1 VAEQGG
7 VYDKLE
13 EQHEL
18 TGGKGVVDSAFCRGR
33 YPFLIKSCQTL
44 PTNSTEHI
52 VLVNNEA
59 TAPWQSSECD
69 MRGL

>member
-1 VAEQGG
+1 M
-7 VYDKLE
+7 YDKLE

-18 TGGKGVVDSAFCRGR
+18 TGGKGVVDSAFSRGR

-44 PTNSTEHI
+44 PTNSTERI

-59 TAPWQSSECD
+59 TALWQTFEYD